1 MCETEK
7 EGRKKKSIIPTV
19 VILVVL
25 VAVIAVGVFVWL
37 NVKHVDANAQKVA
50 DRFMTA
56 IEDKDVNAL
65 IDVYDPEV
73 ISYTKQLNDYSDDNI
88 KGFYKELVID
98 TIYSKWKSA
107 GKIKSISHSVRGV
120 RMYDDE
126 QLRESRQTFEKEMG
140 YSFDKCGEVLM
151 DVTVT
156 GSKKTLNQQMVVYIY
171 KYEGEWYYY
180 YYEIR

>member
-1 MCETEK
+1 MGETEK

-73 ISYTKQLNDYSDDNI
+73 IRDR
-88 KGFYKELVID
+88 
-98 TIYSKWKSA
+98 KS
-107 GKIKSISHSVRGV
+107 
-120 RMYDDE
+120 
-126 QLRESRQTFEKEMG
+126 
-140 YSFDKCGEVLM
+140 
-151 DVTVT
+151 
-156 GSKKTLNQQMVVYIY
+156 VV
-171 KYEGEWYYY
+171 
-180 YYEIR
+180 